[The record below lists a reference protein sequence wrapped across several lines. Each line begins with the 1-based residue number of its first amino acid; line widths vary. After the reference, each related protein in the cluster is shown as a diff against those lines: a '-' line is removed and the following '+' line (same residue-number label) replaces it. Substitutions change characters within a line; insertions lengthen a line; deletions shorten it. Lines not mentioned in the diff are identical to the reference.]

1 MEKVI
6 EKYRF
11 YARCTQPLRAR
22 MKTTAETPTAAANTV
37 DAVPVMVAHR
47 KVKATTQRMEMIAM
61 TARTL
66 VDSFFMVFT
75 S

>member
-1 MEKVI
+1 MEKEI
-6 EKYRF
+6 GKYRF
-11 YARCTQPLRAR
+11 YAKCTQRLRVR
-22 MKTTAETPTAAANTV
+22 MKITAETPTAAANML

-47 KVKATTQRMEMIAM
+47 KVKATTQRMEMTAM

-66 VDSFFMVFT
+66 VDSFFMMFT